1 MIENPCVILDN
12 ELQIIRGGP
21 VGTMHTA
28 VSKAAWLKD
37 DRHLHLSLRLCLTV
51 HGKPHGH

>member
-1 MIENPCVILDN
+1 MIENPCVISDN

-28 VSKAAWLKD
+28 VKAAWLKD
-37 DRHLHLSLRLCLTV
+37 DSHLHLSLRLCLTV
-51 HGKPHGH
+51 HGKPHGQ

>member
-1 MIENPCVILDN
+1 MIENPFVISDN

-21 VGTMHTA
+21 VDTMHTA

-37 DRHLHLSLRLCLTV
+37 DSHLRLSLRLCLTV
-51 HGKPHGH
+51 HGKPHGQ

>member
-1 MIENPCVILDN
+1 MIENPCVISDN
-12 ELQIIRGGP
+12 DLQIIRGGP

-37 DRHLHLSLRLCLTV
+37 DSHLRLSLRLCLTV
-51 HGKPHGH
+51 HGKSHGQ

>member
-1 MIENPCVILDN
+1 MIENQRVISDN
-12 ELQIIRGGP
+12 DLQIIRGGP

-37 DRHLHLSLRLCLTV
+37 DSHLRTSLRLCLTV
-51 HGKPHGH
+51 HGKSHGQ

>member
-1 MIENPCVILDN
+1 MIENPCVISDN
-12 ELQIIRGGP
+12 ELQTIRGGP

-37 DRHLHLSLRLCLTV
+37 DRHLRLSLRLCLTV

>member
-1 MIENPCVILDN
+1 MIENPCVISDN

-28 VSKAAWLKD
+28 VSRAAWLKD
-37 DRHLHLSLRLCLTV
+37 DRHLRLSLRLCLTV
-51 HGKPHGH
+51 HGKSHGH

>member
-1 MIENPCVILDN
+1 MIENPCVISDN
-12 ELQIIRGGP
+12 ELQTIRGGP

-37 DRHLHLSLRLCLTV
+37 DRHLRLSLRLCLTV
-51 HGKPHGH
+51 HGKPHDH